1 MLFRLISLST
11 TTGWLDWEHGELWL
25 SSDALVRRRRGW
37 LATVAGGGLDPV
49 RMAGAPLPEVHEEFS
64 PSDIATIRQNG
75 GLWLPAEQFTGG
87 RLREGIITGRA
98 QLSLKNGESVKLLWA
113 RSRLTFAS
121 LRDALA
127 AWVGE
132 GLTFD

>member
-1 MLFRLISLST
+1 MISLST
-11 TTGWLDWEHGELWL
+11 TTGWFDWEHGELWL
-25 SSDALVRRRRGW
+25 SSDGLVRRRRGW
-37 LATVAGGGLDPV
+37 PATVAGGGLDLV
-49 RMAGAPLPEVHEEFS
+49 RMAGAAIPEVHQELS
-64 PSDIATIRQNG
+64 PSDIATIRQNR
-75 GLWLPAEQFTGG
+75 GLWLPAEQIAAG

-98 QLSLKNGESVKLLWA
+98 QLSLKNGGTVKLLWA